1 MLLQARGL
9 SWRRSAARD
18 RDRERSIATGHGM
31 ARGPDGSAQ
40 GAGWASWLVLQATI
54 LALWLGTFLFAR
66 VLEHAPHAS
75 LWFPPAAVTFAAL
88 LVVGR
93 RALPALVVAC
103 VAATYFAELQY
114 SPAVR
119 IPVLAWSSVAFTA
132 VHVLAYGL
140 PAMMLRADARRRAFD
155 VTLRSVARFML
166 LGVAGAGLAAVG
178 GAVALSAT
186 GLMEAPSLGRVII
199 AWWMGDFAA
208 LITLS
213 PLLIRWMVRLAGASG
228 AHAASR
234 VSPFEIDP
242 TPPSPAAVRKLASMG
257 AVTVATL
264 AAAYIADGRELGLAV
279 LVLPLLLQ
287 MWVVHT
293 ESRTAALQGVVLFGL
308 LTVGMGALFADGVDP
323 VTLQFAAIGLAAN
336 TYLGLAVPALYAS
349 NALLREQV
357 TRDRLTRVMSRA
369 YFEERAGQEL
379 ERAVAGGRQAAVVLL
394 DLDRLKSIND
404 THGHAVG
411 DAVLIELAA
420 RCAASLRPG
429 DFIGRLS
436 GDEFAV
442 FLPEAGAIEAG
453 AVIERMRASL
463 ESTPFAGPAGA
474 VSASFGHALR
484 GDRVQLADLLRDAD
498 DAMYRDKRR

>member
-1 MLLQARGL
+1 M
-9 SWRRSAARD
+9 
-18 RDRERSIATGHGM
+18 TGK
-31 ARGPDGSAQ
+31 AN
-40 GAGWASWLVLQATI
+40 GAGGGGTLVSSLALQSTL

-66 VLEHAPHAS
+66 VLEHEPHAS

-88 LVVGR
+88 LVLGR
-93 RALPALVVAC
+93 RALPALAVAC
-103 VAATYFAELQY
+103 VAATYLAELQY
-114 SPAVR
+114 SSAVR
-119 IPVLAWSSVAFTA
+119 VPVLARSSVAFA
-132 VHVLAYGL
+132 MVHIAAYGL
-140 PAMMLRADARRRAFD
+140 PAVALRADARGGASD

-166 LGVAGAGLAAVG
+166 LGVLGAGLAAVG
-178 GAVALSAT
+178 GVLALSAT
-186 GLMEAPSLGRVII
+186 GLMEATAPGRVII
-199 AWWMGDFAA
+199 AWWMGDFVA
-208 LITLS
+208 LITLA
-213 PLLIRWMVRLAGASG
+213 PLLIRCMVRVGGASD

-234 VSPFEIDP
+234 LSPFQIDR

-264 AAAYIADGRELGLAV
+264 AAADTTDSRELGLAL

-293 ESRTAALQGVVLFGL
+293 ESRTAALQGVALFGL
-308 LTVGMGALFADGVDP
+308 LTVGIGALFADGIDP

-349 NALLREQV
+349 NARLREQV

-369 YFEERAGQEL
+369 YFEERAAQEL
-379 ERAVAGGRQAAVVLL
+379 ERAVAGGRPAAVILF

-404 THGHAVG
+404 EHGHAVG
-411 DAVLIELAA
+411 DAVLVELAA

-442 FLPEAGAIEAG
+442 FLPDGGADDAR
-453 AVIERMRASL
+453 AVIERMRAAL
-463 ESTPFAGPAGA
+463 RATPFAGPACD
-474 VSASFGHALR
+474 VSASFGCAVRDDH
-484 GDRVQLADLLRDAD
+484 VQLADLLRDAD
-498 DAMYRDKRR
+498 AAMYRDKRG